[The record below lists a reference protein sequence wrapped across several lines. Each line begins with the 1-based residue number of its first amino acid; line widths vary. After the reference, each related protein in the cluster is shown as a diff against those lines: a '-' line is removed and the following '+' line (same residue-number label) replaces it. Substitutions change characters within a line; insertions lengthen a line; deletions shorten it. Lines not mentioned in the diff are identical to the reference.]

1 MKKIIYALLSVLMFG
16 GCASTEIYNLEYADS
31 GKTLTLALGD
41 IVNVELPE
49 NPTTGYSWAFFTNPE
64 PQNIVTNV
72 TESYRQYNISED
84 MLGVGGI
91 KIFSFKA
98 THPGEVTI
106 IGYYYRSWESATG
119 SYVSKAVYHIVVK
132 KPLVNQGE

>member
-1 MKKIIYALLSVLMFG
+1 MKKIIYTLLSVLMFS
-16 GCASTEIYNLEYADS
+16 GCASTETYNLKYADS
-31 GKTLTLALGD
+31 GKTLKLALGD
-41 IVNVELPE
+41 TVNVELPE

-72 TESYRQYNISED
+72 TESYRQYNVGED

-106 IGYYYRSWESATG
+106 TGYYYRPWENMAE

-132 KPLVNQGE
+132 KPLIRQGE

>member
-1 MKKIIYALLSVLMFG
+1 MKKIIYTLLSVLMFS
-16 GCASTEIYNLEYADS
+16 GCASTETYNLKYADS
-31 GKTLTLALGD
+31 GKTLKLALGD
-41 IVNVELPE
+41 TVNVELPE

-72 TESYRQYNISED
+72 TESYRQYNVGED

-91 KIFSFKA
+91 KIFSFQA

-106 IGYYYRSWESATG
+106 TDYYYRPWENMAE

-132 KPLVNQGE
+132 KPLIRQGE